1 MAAERFGKESR
12 IWSIT
17 KPEVNIFPISLLS
30 SAIASEATWNLEIPL
45 NRVDRGDR
53 ESLIFLYWEVGK
65 KTRTVQR
72 EKE

>member
-1 MAAERFGKESR
+1 MVAERFGKESR

-45 NRVDRGDR
+45 NRGDR